1 MVGELWAELPIKLL
15 YTPNRTEE
23 VGHAFIRAE
32 PIKPKDMN
40 QERAKRK
47 PNPTFYSEL
56 LRKQK

>member
-15 YTPNRTEE
+15 YAPNHAEE
-23 VGHAFIRAE
+23 VGHAFIRAK

-47 PNPTFYSEL
+47 PNPTFYSGL